1 MNEDILKD
9 KELLA
14 VIDQSVELDF
24 KAQLMQFEEENPT
37 PERKPFPIIP
47 IVAVAASLV
56 VLLIGAL
63 VFRAEKARSSEE
75 LFAAYFDSYP
85 NVVHPLTRSGEE
97 QPDVY
102 DRGFS
107 AYEAHSYED
116 AADLFSEVEGFKYP
130 VYLAISHLGSE
141 PPRAEKAL
149 KLLKKLELQTDIT
162 HWYAALAYLELNRL
176 DAALQELSLI
186 KKDERAEVLREEI
199 EKLQ

>member
-14 VIDQSVELDF
+14 VLDQTVELDF

-47 IVAVAASLV
+47 VMAIAASFV
-56 VLLIGAL
+56 ILLMGTLI
-63 VFRAEKARSSEE
+63 FRAEKARSSEE
-75 LFAAYFDSYP
+75 LFAAYFDPYP
-85 NVVHPLTRSGEE
+85 NVVHPLTRSGEG

-107 AYEAHSYED
+107 AYETSNYED
-116 AADLFSEVEGFKYP
+116 AADLFAEVEGFKYP
-130 VYLAISHLGSE
+130 IYLAISYLGSE

-149 KLLKKLELQTDIT
+149 KLLKKLDLQTDIT
-162 HWYAALAYLELNRL
+162 HWYSALAYLELNEL
-176 DAALQELSLI
+176 DAAIEEL
-186 KKDERAEVLREEI
+186 
-199 EKLQ
+199 